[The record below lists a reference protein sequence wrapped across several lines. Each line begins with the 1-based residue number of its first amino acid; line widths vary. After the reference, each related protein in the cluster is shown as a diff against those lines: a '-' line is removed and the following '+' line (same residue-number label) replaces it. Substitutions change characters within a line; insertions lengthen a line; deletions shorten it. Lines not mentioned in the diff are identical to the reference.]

1 VNIKKFQYQGTRNY
15 QQDNYYTNE
24 DRGIYI
30 ICDGV
35 GGSVDGAKASEIV
48 TLEISDYLINATEAI
63 SVQYMEDAIYSAQQQ
78 LNKYADEN
86 LDFGN
91 SGTTLALLVLNGEK
105 AYAAHMGDSKILL
118 FKQNSN
124 KIWYTKDHSMV
135 QELFEAGVI
144 KNEADLFTHPMRNRI
159 TNGLFARKE
168 PRKLNISIT
177 ELSNINKGDIFI
189 ICSDGVF
196 ESYRPLELYQL
207 YNQESVCKATEI
219 IEKKVESASS
229 DNSTF
234 ILVQI

>member
-35 GGSVDGAKASEIV
+35 GGSADGAKASQIV
-48 TLEISDYLINATEAI
+48 TQAISDYLINAPVEI
-63 SVQYMEDAIYSAQQQ
+63 EVQYIIDAIYSAQYQ
-78 LNKYADEN
+78 LNKYGNEN
-86 LDFGN
+86 LDFDN
-91 SGTTLALLVLNGEK
+91 SGTTIALLVLNGKK
-105 AYAAHMGDSKILL
+105 AYTAHMGDSKILL
-118 FKQNSN
+118 FKQNSD
-124 KIWYTKDHSMV
+124 KVWYTKDHSMV

-168 PRKLNISIT
+168 PKKLNIPIT

-196 ESYRPLELYQL
+196 ESYKPLELYQL
-207 YNQESVCKATEI
+207 YNEESICKATEI
-219 IEKKVESASS
+219 IAKKVESTSS

-234 ILVQI
+234 VLVQI